1 MEKLNV
7 SAWPPYSGIIGA
19 RAGIAAVMATMTQ
32 ERTRRG
38 VSAFR
43 TALVNHWPEYLMEGA
58 ALGLFMLSACT
69 FGVLLDH
76 PMSPV
81 QQFIED
87 PLVRRALFGVA
98 MGLTAI
104 VIIYSPW
111 GRRSGAHMNPSLTL
125 SFFALGKI
133 APWDAFFYIASQ
145 FVGGALGVMLA
156 DLLLGFPL
164 RHSGVNYVVTAPGPA
179 GPATAFWAELLISI
193 IMMTTV
199 LLISNTKRLS
209 RFTGLAAGALVATFI
224 TLEAPL
230 SGMSMNPARTFASG
244 FSANEFPALW
254 IYFTA
259 PPLGMF
265 LAGQIYKFQRGA
277 HAIFCAKLNHH
288 NHMPCIFRCRFAE
301 LQESE

>member
-1 MEKLNV
+1 MT
-7 SAWPPYSGIIGA
+7 
-19 RAGIAAVMATMTQ
+19 TMTQ
-32 ERTRRG
+32 QRAPGG

-43 TALVNHWPEYLMEGA
+43 TALANHWPEYLIEGA

-81 QQFIED
+81 QQAIED
-87 PLVRRALFGVA
+87 PLARRALFGAV

-104 VIIYSPW
+104 GIIYSPW

-125 SFFALGKI
+125 SFLTLGKI
-133 APWDAFFYIASQ
+133 APWDAFFYVASQ
-145 FVGGALGVMLA
+145 FIGGALGVMLA

-164 RHSGVNYVVTAPGPA
+164 RHSGVNYVVTAPGPD
-179 GPATAFWAELLISI
+179 GPAIAFWAELLISF
-193 IMMTTV
+193 IMMTVV
-199 LLISNTKRLS
+199 LQISNTKRLS
-209 RFTGLAAGALVATFI
+209 RFTGLIAGALVATFI
-224 TLEAPL
+224 TIEAPF
-230 SGMSMNPARTFASG
+230 SGMSMNPARTLSSG
-244 FSANEFPALW
+244 LAANEFRAMW
-254 IYFTA
+254 VYFTA

-265 LAGQIYKFQRGA
+265 LAGLIYKFNHGA

-288 NHMPCIFRCRFAE
+288 NHMRCIFRCRFAE